1 MFDRGFKTWCEK
13 VASSFRVELGVG
25 PYDPLDP
32 RKLAAHLRVVVWKI
46 EDIPG
51 IPPECLATLLADGES
66 WSAATVVEGNRH
78 AIILNSA
85 HSPAR
90 QNSDLMHELAHLI
103 RAHTPARMDVSADG
117 LLLLS
122 TYDRKQE
129 DEANWLA
136 GCLLLPRA
144 TLIKSRQLRLSVAG
158 IAAKYG
164 ASEEMTKY
172 RINVTGV
179 EYQLVRA
186 NRKKAKA

>member
-1 MFDRGFKTWCEK
+1 M
-13 VASSFRVELGVG
+13 
-25 PYDPLDP
+25 
-32 RKLAAHLRVVVWKI
+32 VVWKI
-46 EDIPG
+46 EEIPD
-51 IPPECLATLLADGES
+51 IPPECVGTLLADGES

-117 LLLLS
+117 LLLLN

-144 TLIKSRQLRLSVAG
+144 TLIRSRQLR
-158 IAAKYG
+158 
-164 ASEEMTKY
+164 
-172 RINVTGV
+172 
-179 EYQLVRA
+179 
-186 NRKKAKA
+186 